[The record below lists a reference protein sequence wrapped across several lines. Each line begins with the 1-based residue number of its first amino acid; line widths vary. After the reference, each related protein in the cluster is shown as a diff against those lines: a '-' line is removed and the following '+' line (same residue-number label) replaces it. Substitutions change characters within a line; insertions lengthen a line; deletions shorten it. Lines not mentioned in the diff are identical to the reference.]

1 MLSAISASNQTKGEI
16 KMNTLMK
23 NRAQLT
29 RMRVA
34 ILVLAMMVTPMAA
47 LAQKYKP
54 GFNIFSPQQDYEIG
68 RQSAAAVN
76 RQLRTYTD
84 ARVSRIGKRLAAHA
98 TGSRYPYMFRVVENN
113 AINAFAL
120 PGGFVYINRGALQAA
135 RTEDEV
141 AAVIAHEIAHVALR
155 HGTNQASKAY
165 LAQTGLGLI
174 GGLLGGRGNSG
185 LGQVMSAVGGFGL
198 NTVFLKHSRTAE
210 QQADSLGTQM
220 MRRAGH
226 NPRGMI
232 EFLQTIQRHSG
243 GRSVEFL
250 SSHPNPSN
258 RIARLEREL
267 SSGRR

>member
-1 MLSAISASNQTKGEI
+1 
-16 KMNTLMK
+16 MNPLMK
-23 NRAQLT
+23 NRAQLI
-29 RMRVA
+29 RVRA
-34 ILVLAMMVTPMAA
+34 ATLMLALMTTPIAA
-47 LAQKYKP
+47 LSQNYKP
-54 GFNIFSPQQDYEIG
+54 GFNIFSTRQDYEIG

-76 RQLRTYTD
+76 RQLRTYKD

-98 TGSRYPYMFRVVENN
+98 PGTRYPYEFRVVNNN

-135 RTEDEV
+135 QTEDEV

-174 GGLLGGRGNSG
+174 GGLLGGRMNSG
-185 LGQVMSAVGGFGL
+185 LGQVMGAVGGFGL
-198 NTVFLKHSRTAE
+198 NTVLLKHSRTAE
-210 QQADSLGTQM
+210 QQADSLGM
-220 MRRAGH
+220 RMLRRAGY

-232 EFLQTIQRHSG
+232 SFLQTIQRHSS
-243 GRSVEFL
+243 GRSVGFL

-258 RIARLEREL
+258 RIARLEKEL
-267 SSGRR
+267 GSRRR